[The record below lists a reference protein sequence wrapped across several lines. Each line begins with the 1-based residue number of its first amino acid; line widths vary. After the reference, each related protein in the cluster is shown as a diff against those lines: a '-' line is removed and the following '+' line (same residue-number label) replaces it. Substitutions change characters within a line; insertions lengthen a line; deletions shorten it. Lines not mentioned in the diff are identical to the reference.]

1 MSGPKE
7 PPPLKGSLTPVANA
21 PIACSPSGVKTSL
34 EALVKKCR
42 EGGSAVCGKLTVNAA
57 HDADDVAVSLDVT
70 TQDGVETF
78 VQCATD
84 GMKSVRWE
92 CAEPGKDIQLELG
105 ECRL

>member
-1 MSGPKE
+1 M
-7 PPPLKGSLTPVANA
+7 KGSLTPVANA

-42 EGGSAVCGKLTVNAA
+42 DGGNTVCGKLTVKAA

-70 TQDGVETF
+70 TQGGVETF

-92 CAEPGKDIQLELG
+92 CAEPGKDILLDLG